1 MLPIYQVQ
9 PDIIQALTGS
19 NRLVLSAPTGSGKT
33 TQLPQILHTAGLIK
47 GQTVILQPRRLA
59 ARLVAARVAQEM
71 SSPVGGLVG
80 YQTRHDNRIGP
91 DTKIRFVTEGLF
103 LRQLSNDPLISKVG
117 AVVLDEFHE
126 RHLATDTVLALVK
139 QLQES
144 KRPDL
149 KLIVMSATLDVAMVS
164 AYLNAPSVESQGK
177 MFPVNLHYL
186 SSRTTRPIWET
197 AADALSHLVNE
208 EPEGDILIFMPGA
221 YEIRRTIETC
231 ASVRGPQPLS
241 FFPLYSELPVPQQD
255 AALGPSINR
264 KVIVSTNIA
273 ETSITI
279 EGVRHVIDSGLAR
292 QNRFDP
298 RRGINVLMVE
308 PISQSS
314 AQQRQGRAGRLAP
327 GTCWRLWPLNEHK
340 SRPLH
345 DDPEVKRLDLAEVVL
360 QLRSM
365 GIDNPAT
372 FPWLQPPDT
381 NALSRADTLLKDL
394 GAISPTPSSSSTS
407 GGGGGLTD
415 IGREMAALPMH
426 PRLSRVMVQARQQNC
441 SVRAALWA
449 AMISERDILLK
460 GAAKRY
466 AEELGPDT
474 PSDFDVLETAY
485 FAALAH
491 NFDPGRCQNI
501 GVHAIAC
508 RELQRT
514 HRLYLDSLGIRNP
527 ENLAPAKPG
536 EALAVIK
543 ALLAGF
549 PDHVALRKSTG
560 SNLAVQ
566 LADNRKG
573 ELDPESAVKN
583 APLLLTV
590 EVQEVGS
597 GTGVNA
603 SVRTVCSL
611 VSRIDP
617 QWLMD
622 LFPDQ
627 VSRRLVH
634 RFNDQQRQI
643 EAWDQLSY
651 RGLALTEERTDKI
664 DLDRSAEM
672 LADLILGGTLKL
684 DSWDEH
690 VLAWIDRTR
699 CCADW
704 FPEKGLIRYSE
715 EDLKLILM
723 DLCTGASRFAQI
735 RDKPAIDF
743 VKNGLSWDEQQ
754 LVEKATPVRLQMP
767 SGKFLR
773 ITYQPGARPRGNA
786 RIQDFYG
793 LTQTP
798 TVANG
803 RQKVLL
809 EILAP
814 NYKPVQ
820 VTDDL
825 DGFWKNLYPTLKKEY
840 ARRYPR
846 HEWR

>member
-9 PDIIQALTGS
+9 PDIIAALTKS

-33 TQLPQILHTAGLIK
+33 TQLPQILHTHGLIR
-47 GQTVILQPRRLA
+47 GQTVVLQPRRLA
-59 ARLVAARVAQEM
+59 ARLVATRVAQEM

-91 DTKIRFVTEGLF
+91 DTRIRFVTEGLF
-103 LRQLSNDPLISKVG
+103 LRQLANDPLVSKVG

-139 QLQES
+139 QLQET

-149 KLIVMSATLDVAMVS
+149 KLIVMSATLDVAKVS
-164 AYLNAPSVESQGK
+164 AYLNAPAVESQGK

-186 SSRTTRPIWET
+186 SARSARPIWET

-208 EPEGDILIFMPGA
+208 EPEGDVLIFMPGA
-221 YEIRRTIETC
+221 YEIRRTIEAC
-231 ASVRGPQPLS
+231 ASVHAPTPLS
-241 FFPLYSELPVPQQD
+241 FFPLYSELPIPQQD
-255 AALGPSINR
+255 AALGPWPNR

-292 QNRFDP
+292 QNRYDP
-298 RRGINVLMVE
+298 RRAINVLMVE

-314 AQQRQGRAGRLAP
+314 AQQRQGRAGRTAP
-327 GTCWRLWPLNEHK
+327 GTCWRLWPLNEQK

-345 DDPEVKRLDLAEVVL
+345 DDPEVKRLDLAEVIL
-360 QLRSM
+360 QLRAM
-365 GIDNPAT
+365 GVENPAA
-372 FPWLQPPDT
+372 FPWLEPPDANT
-381 NALSRADTLLKDL
+381 LARADTLLKDL
-394 GAISPTPSSSSTS
+394 GAIDPH
-407 GGGGGLTD
+407 GKLTD
-415 IGREMAALPMH
+415 TGKTMADLPMH
-426 PRLSRVMVQARQQNC
+426 PRLSRVMAHARALNC
-441 SVRAALWA
+441 TVRAALWA
-449 AMISERDILLK
+449 AMISERDILIK

-466 AEELGPDT
+466 AMEAGPDT
-474 PSDFDVLETAY
+474 PSDFEILETAY
-485 FAALAH
+485 FAALGH
-491 NFDPGRCQNI
+491 NFDPGRCHNI
-501 GVHAIAC
+501 GVHAVAC

-514 HRLYLDSLGIRNP
+514 HRLYLDSLAIRNP

-536 EALAVIK
+536 EVEAVVK
-543 ALLAGF
+543 SLLTGF

-560 SNLAVQ
+560 NNLACQ

-573 ELDPESAVKN
+573 ELDPDSAVKN
-583 APLLLTV
+583 ASLLLAV
-590 EVQEVGS
+590 EVQEVGT
-597 GTGVNA
+597 GTNNSAAGA
-603 SVRTVCSL
+603 TVRTVCSL
-611 VSRIDP
+611 VSRVDP
-617 QWLMD
+617 QWLLD
-622 LFPDQ
+622 LFPAR
-627 VSRRLVH
+627 VERKLVH

-643 EAWDQLSY
+643 DAFNELFY
-651 RGLALTEERTDKI
+651 RGLSLTQERTDKI
-664 DLDRSAEM
+664 DPDRAAEM
-672 LADLILGGTLKL
+672 LADLILDRTLIL
-684 DSWDEH
+684 ESWDEH
-690 VLAWIDRTR
+690 VLSWIDRAR

-704 FPEKGLIRYSE
+704 FPEKGLIRYTE

-723 DLCTGASRFAQI
+723 ELCTGATRFAQI
-735 RDKPAIDF
+735 RDKAAIDF
-743 VKNGLSWDEQQ
+743 VKNALSWDEQQ
-754 LVEKATPVRLQMP
+754 LIEKAAPERLQMP

-773 ITYQPGARPRGNA
+773 ITYQPGQRPRGNA

>member
-9 PDIIQALTGS
+9 PDILKALTGS

-33 TQLPQILHTAGLIK
+33 TQLPQILHAHNLIK
-47 GQTVILQPRRLA
+47 GQIVVLQPRRLA
-59 ARLVAARVAQEM
+59 ARLVATRVAQEM
-71 SSPVGGLVG
+71 NSPVAGLVG
-80 YQTRHDNRIGP
+80 YQTRHDTRIGP

-103 LRQLSNDPLISKVG
+103 LRQLSNDPGIARVG

-139 QLQES
+139 QLQEA

-149 KLIVMSATLDVAMVS
+149 KLIVMSATLDVAKVS
-164 AYLNAPSVESQGK
+164 AYLNAPAVESQGK

-186 SSRTTRPIWET
+186 SSRSTRPVWET

-208 EPEGDILIFMPGA
+208 EPEGDVLIFMPGA

-231 ASVRGPQPLS
+231 ASVRGPMPLS
-241 FFPLYSELPVPQQD
+241 FFPLYSELPIPQQD
-255 AALGPSINR
+255 AALGPCMNR

-314 AQQRQGRAGRLAP
+314 AQQRQGRAGRTAP
-327 GTCWRLWPLNEHK
+327 GTCWRLWPANEHK

-365 GIDNPAT
+365 GMNDPAA
-372 FPWLQPPDT
+372 FPWLEPPD
-381 NALSRADTLLKDL
+381 AGSLARADALLKDL
-394 GAISPTPSSSSTS
+394 GAISPTGHLTPV
-407 GGGGGLTD
+407 GG
-415 IGREMAALPMH
+415 EMAALPMH
-426 PRLSRVMVQARQQNC
+426 PRLSRVMVQARLQNC

-527 ENLAPAKPG
+527 ENLGPAKPG

-549 PDHVALRKSTG
+549 PDHVALRKSSG
-560 SNLAVQ
+560 SNLACQ

-597 GTGVNA
+597 GSGVNA

-611 VSRIDP
+611 VSRLDP
-617 QWLMD
+617 QWLIE
-622 LFPDQ
+622 LFPTQ
-627 VSRRLVH
+627 VHSHLVH

-643 EAWDQLSY
+643 EAVDQLSY
-651 RGLALTEERTDKI
+651 RGLALTEERTDKV
-664 DLDRSAEM
+664 DPDRAAEM
-672 LADLILGGTLKL
+672 LADLILSGHLKI
-684 DSWDEH
+684 DSWDEN

-704 FPEKGLIRYSE
+704 FPEKGLIRYAE
-715 EDLKLILM
+715 DDLKLILM
-723 DLCTGASRFAQI
+723 ELCTGATRFAQI
-735 RDKPAIDF
+735 RDKPALDF
-743 VKNGLSWDEQQ
+743 VKNALSWDEQQ

-773 ITYQPGARPRGNA
+773 ITYQPGQRPRGNA